1 MKKRQ
6 AEEYF
11 QQLKRIDKD
20 RDIKLAELI
29 NILTGGA
36 ITVRQFY
43 QFTDHLK
50 GNEFGEYN
58 HIDEHID
65 QKDWRQLDFP

>member
-29 NILTGGA
+29 NILTGGT
-36 ITVRQFY
+36 ITVR
-43 QFTDHLK
+43 
-50 GNEFGEYN
+50 
-58 HIDEHID
+58 
-65 QKDWRQLDFP
+65 